1 MRGLSGGAHGIECGL
16 MKILPSPKRT
26 VMTAS
31 ILALIMI
38 PAFLFGRSNAL
49 EVGAEAPRQS
59 VTIETGETVDLA
71 EAYAKGPVLVYFYPR
86 ADTPGCTKQACN
98 LRDHF
103 AELEEKGVKVFGV
116 STDSVERQAAF
127 KEKHNLP
134 FSLVADTERE
144 LGKAFGVGSAVPGFF
159 SRQTFLV
166 VDGKIAWRD
175 LSASPAS
182 QAQDALA
189 ALGAGN

>member
-1 MRGLSGGAHGIECGL
+1 M
-16 MKILPSPKRT
+16 MKFFPSRNRARALLFLTP
-26 VMTAS
+26 
-31 ILALIMI
+31 LIMI

-49 EVGAEAPRQS
+49 DVGVEAPRAN
-59 VTIETGETVDLA
+59 VVVETGETVSLA
-71 EAYAKGPVLVYFYPR
+71 DAYAKGPVLIYFFPR

-103 AELEEKGVKVFGV
+103 AGLEEKGVKVFGV

-127 KEKHNLP
+127 KERHNLP
-134 FSLVADTERE
+134 FSLVADTDRE
-144 LGKAFGVGSAVPGFF
+144 LGKAFGVGRVMPGMF

-189 ALGAGN
+189 ALQGGE

>member
-1 MRGLSGGAHGIECGL
+1 
-16 MKILPSPKRT
+16 MKLFPPPKRAA
-26 VMTAS
+26 VSAC
-31 ILALIMI
+31 ILAIIMI

-49 EVGAEAPRQS
+49 DVGAEAPRLT
-59 VTIETGETVDLA
+59 VTIETGETVELA
-71 EAYAKGPVLVYFYPR
+71 DAYAKGPVLVYFYPR

-103 AELEEKGVKVFGV
+103 AELEDKGVKVFGV

-134 FSLVADTERE
+134 FSLVADTDRK
-144 LGKAFGVGSAVPGFF
+144 LGKAFGVGSAMPGFF

-189 ALGAGN
+189 ALDASR